1 MASHNKTTFLSSLS
15 SGGAVSFFV
24 GTAVGV
30 LGTLIAVTVSSTS
43 PPTSE
48 LAENIPKAADSKPKP
63 AEKQTSGNVYEG
75 YSPRDASAR
84 FSSVLNTPGALD
96 DLDRL
101 NDLIENAAKFD
112 PEAAM
117 EAASGIVD
125 PARQRDVMRRVLR
138 TWIVQDRDS
147 AMAAIDA
154 MENLALRADLTK
166 FAIGTLAESNP
177 AGAFALLKATP
188 SLRDEDLWRESFSN
202 WAKVDPAA
210 AMAAWEGLTH
220 PEERK
225 DALRGIAS
233 ALAKK
238 DLNSAVAWAR
248 DLTNKDDRDSAVI
261 SVLHSAIEKNPLAAA
276 ENMALLK
283 EVDSDRSREVASR
296 IASKLAETDVPGAL
310 KWAEALPASQ
320 RDSALRSIAGNLMRF
335 DPDEAEATINKIQ
348 DKDQRRDIY
357 SDLAR
362 LHMTGDPKDAVKWI
376 ATLPAEDQSSAWRG
390 AAYEW
395 ARSRPEDAAA
405 FVLSGELDDSGRRQ
419 LIEATAEHWSRLE
432 PESAA
437 TWASQLGGKEGR
449 EALARVVDEWSR
461 KDPQTALGFIGNT
474 ATGEQA
480 EDLTRRVVS
489 RWSRDE
495 PVEAANFALALAP
508 SPVQESMMRD
518 ITQQWMENDSM
529 AASQWVGSL
538 DPGPARDSAISS
550 LISRIERDDPEAA
563 AQWAGTISDA
573 NAREETYKR
582 LIRRLEKAE

>member
-1 MASHNKTTFLSSLS
+1 MDSHNRNTFLSSLS
-15 SGGAVSFFV
+15 GGSAAPFLV

-30 LGTLIAVTVSSTS
+30 LGTLLAVTVTTSSS
-43 PPTSE
+43 PISE
-48 LAENIPKAADSKPKP
+48 VAETARNQVKSKQKP
-63 AEKQTSGNVYEG
+63 APEESNGDG
-75 YSPRDASAR
+75 YNGFSPRDASAR
-84 FSSVLNTPGALD
+84 FSSILNTPGALD

-101 NDLIENAAKFD
+101 NDLIEKAAKFD

-117 EAASGIVD
+117 EAASGILD

-147 AMAAIDA
+147 AMAAIGA
-154 MENLALRADLTK
+154 MENLALRRDLTK
-166 FAIGTLAESNP
+166 FAIGTLADSNP

-188 SLRDEDLWRESFSN
+188 SLRDDGLWRESFSN
-202 WAKVDPAA
+202 WAKADPAA

-220 PEERK
+220 PEQRR
-225 DALRGIAS
+225 DALRGIAG
-233 ALAKK
+233 ALARK
-238 DLNSAVAWAR
+238 DLNSAIDWAK
-248 DLTNKDDRDSAVI
+248 DLANKDDRDSAVI

-283 EVDSDRSREVASR
+283 EVDSDRSREVAGR
-296 IASKLAETDVPGAL
+296 IASKLAETDVPAAAE
-310 KWAEALPASQ
+310 WAEKLPASQ

-335 DPDEAEATINKIQ
+335 DPDAAEEMIGKIQ

-395 ARSRPEDAAA
+395 ARSQPQDAAA
-405 FVLSGELDDSGRRQ
+405 FVLSGELDDTGRRQ

-432 PESAA
+432 PASAA

-449 EALARVVDEWSR
+449 EALNRVVDEWSR
-461 KDPQTALGFIGNT
+461 KDPQNALDFVGNT
-474 ATGEQA
+474 ASGDQV

-489 RWSRDE
+489 RWSREE
-495 PVEAANFALALAP
+495 PLEAANFAQALAP
-508 SPVQESMMRD
+508 SPVQESLMRD
-518 ITQQWMENDSM
+518 ITQQWMESDSM
-529 AASQWVGSL
+529 AASGWVGSL
-538 DPGPARDSAISS
+538 DPGPARDSAVSS
-550 LISRIERDDPEAA
+550 LISRIEREDPEAA
-563 AQWAGTISDA
+563 AQWAGTITEPKT
-573 NAREETYKR
+573 REDTYKR
-582 LIRRLEKAE
+582 LIRQLEKEK

>member
-1 MASHNKTTFLSSLS
+1 MSVHNKTTILSSLS
-15 SGGAVSFFV
+15 GGSAAPFLV

-30 LGTLIAVTVSSTS
+30 LGTLLAVTVTTSS
-43 PPTSE
+43 PPASE
-48 LAENIPKAADSKPKP
+48 VAETAPKRAKSRQNSAPKESSADRYD
-63 AEKQTSGNVYEG
+63 GF
-75 YSPRDASAR
+75 SPRDASAR

-101 NDLIENAAKFD
+101 NDLIEKAAKFD
-112 PEAAM
+112 PAAAM
-117 EAASGIVD
+117 EAASGILD

-154 MENLALRADLTK
+154 MENLALRRDLTK
-166 FAIGTLAESNP
+166 FAIGTLAGSNP

-188 SLRDEDLWRESFSN
+188 TLRDDDLWRDSFSN
-202 WAKVDPAA
+202 WTKADPAA

-220 PEERK
+220 PEQRR

-233 ALAKK
+233 AMARK
-238 DLNSAVAWAR
+238 DLASAIDWAKE
-248 DLTNKDDRDSAVI
+248 LSNKDDRDSAVI
-261 SVLHSAIEKNPLAAA
+261 SVLHSAIEKNLLAAA

-283 EVDSDRSREVASR
+283 EVDSDRSREVAGR
-296 IASKLAETDVPGAL
+296 IASKLAETDVSGAAE
-310 KWAEALPASQ
+310 WAEKLPASQ

-335 DPDEAEATINKIQ
+335 DPDAAEEMIGKIQ
-348 DKDQRRDIY
+348 DKDQRRDIF

-362 LHMTGDPKDAVKWI
+362 LHMTGDSKDAVKWI

-405 FVLSGELDDSGRRQ
+405 FVLSGELDDTGRRQ
-419 LIEATAEHWSRLE
+419 LIEATAEQWSRLE

-437 TWASQLGGKEGR
+437 KWASQIGGNEGR
-449 EALARVVDEWSR
+449 EALNRIIDEWSR
-461 KDPQTALGFIGNT
+461 KDPQTALNFVGNT
-474 ATGEQA
+474 APGDQV

-489 RWSRDE
+489 RWSREE
-495 PVEAANFALALAP
+495 PLEAANFAQALAP

-518 ITQQWMENDSM
+518 ITQQWMESDSM
-529 AASQWVGSL
+529 AASEWVGSL
-538 DPGPARDSAISS
+538 DPGPARDSAVSS
-550 LISRIERDDPEAA
+550 LISRIEREDPEAA
-563 AQWAGTISDA
+563 AQWAGTITDP
-573 NAREETYKR
+573 NTRDETYKR
-582 LIRRLEKAE
+582 LIRRLEKGK